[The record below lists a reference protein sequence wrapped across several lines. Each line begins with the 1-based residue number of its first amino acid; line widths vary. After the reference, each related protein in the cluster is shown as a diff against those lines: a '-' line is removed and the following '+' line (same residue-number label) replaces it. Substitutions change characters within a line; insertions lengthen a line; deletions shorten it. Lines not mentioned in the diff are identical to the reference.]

1 MDSDGRDSSEEKP
14 NKAEEPKTAFKTV
27 RFFDS
32 FEEENE
38 DTAKQRAAT
47 SYDERMKNIET
58 LRKRV
63 FNEHLLANGKWPSIS
78 NTFKIMDP
86 YVGKTGQ

>member
-1 MDSDGRDSSEEKP
+1 MSKKENQDSKKKA